1 MSATSSQA
9 ALTLTSGWD
18 AVRISLHILAATIW
32 VGGQFVML
40 GLLPTARGL
49 GSEATKKL
57 AGAFARL
64 SWPAFVELV
73 LTGFWNLAALH
84 SDSKSAGW
92 NAVLGIKMLLVV
104 LAGVGAW
111 LHGRASSKAATGVWG
126 SIAGTASLLAL
137 IAGVLL
143 AG

>member
-1 MSATSSQA
+1 MIATSSQA

-64 SWPAFVELV
+64 SWPATCCRPSAPSEQ
-73 LTGFWNLAALH
+73 AARVGRR
-84 SDSKSAGW
+84 DWAR
-92 NAVLGIKMLLVV
+92 VLGP
-104 LAGVGAW
+104 
-111 LHGRASSKAATGVWG
+111 ASG
-126 SIAGTASLLAL
+126 SARILSN
-137 IAGVLL
+137 
-143 AG
+143 